1 MERTHLTSG
10 PLFEEN
16 KFLKSKIKELTVR
29 EINLQNRLENLEYE
43 VQLRKKNQ
51 SGLHLQHKL
60 VERDDKKVEEL
71 ADRVR
76 ELERKNK
83 ELSVLYKDLDSNLNT
98 SVSVIRGRMAGSS
111 LNSDISDFEINAL
124 SKSENISQQ
133 SQISRVRTESVIE
146 TNSDLPS
153 ALMKDD
159 DLLKENKELR
169 SILIDKTKKDISM
182 YEKIRGIEDD
192 LGRMDKQQQHQ
203 QINLKKKK
211 DAGGKEIEQNL
222 KDISQFNQ
230 KKFNELSNKYADL
243 TLRNRELERS
253 IQRMNSDITSMI
265 SRQDRSLQLD
275 NFDELDSNISNV

>member
-1 MERTHLTSG
+1 MEMERTNLNSG
-10 PLFEEN
+10 TLFEEN
-16 KFLKSKIKELTVR
+16 KLMKSKIKELTVR

-192 LGRMDKQQQHQ
+192 LGRMDKQQQQQ

-275 NFDELDSNISNV
+275 NFDELE

>member
-16 KFLKSKIKELTVR
+16 KFLKTKIKELTVR

-98 SVSVIRGRMAGSS
+98 SVSIIRGRNGGSS

-124 SKSENISQQ
+124 NKSENISQQ

-153 ALMKDD
+153 ALYRED

-192 LGRMDKQQQHQ
+192 LSRLDKQQQLV
-203 QINLKKKK
+203 LKKKK
-211 DAGGKEIEQNL
+211 DPGSKEIEQNL

-230 KKFNELSNKYADL
+230 KKFGELTNKYADL
-243 TLRNRELERS
+243 SLRNREFERS
-253 IQRMNSDITSMI
+253 IQRMNSDITSII
-265 SRQDRSLQLD
+265 SKQDRSVNMDNLD
-275 NFDELDSNISNV
+275 DLDSNLSNY